1 MLVINGTRGT
11 ACLSQRSSL
20 NMLRVKNA
28 DGLVS
33 GHTLNVSRITNLRL
47 V

>member
-1 MLVINGTRGT
+1 
-11 ACLSQRSSL
+11 
-20 NMLRVKNA
+20 MLRVKNA

-47 V
+47 APAVHKLRKHFHVQRTP